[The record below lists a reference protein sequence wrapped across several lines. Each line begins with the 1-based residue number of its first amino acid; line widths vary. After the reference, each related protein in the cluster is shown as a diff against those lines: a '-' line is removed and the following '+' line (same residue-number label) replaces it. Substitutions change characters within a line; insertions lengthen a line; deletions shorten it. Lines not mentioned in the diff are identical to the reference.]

1 MQQKIKDIR
10 TSDKQRIISWEA
22 PEEINYQHNSSWY
35 TTIIIIALVL
45 IGIFIWMKQYTAV
58 AVVVAIVLV
67 LFSQAKTKTKIVR
80 YTLTPEGIN
89 FKEKTYSFE
98 QIKSFWISQGITY
111 PKLTLEKPGRFS
123 VPITI
128 YLTKININE
137 LRSFLLQYLPEVQ
150 TQTTDYQESV
160 SHFMKF

>member
-1 MQQKIKDIR
+1 MQQKIKDIKTR
-10 TSDKQRIISWEA
+10 DSQRIISWEA
-22 PEEINYQHNSSWY
+22 PEEINYQRSSSWY
-35 TTIIIIALVL
+35 TIIIAIALAL

-58 AVVVAIVLV
+58 AVMVAIVLV
-67 LFSQAKTKTKIVR
+67 LFSQAKTKSKIVR

-89 FKEKTYSFE
+89 FKEKTFSFE
-98 QIKSFWISQGITY
+98 NLKSFWISQGLTY
-111 PKLTLEKPGRFS
+111 PKLIVEKTGRFAT
-123 VPITI
+123 PITI

-137 LRSFLLQYLPEVQ
+137 LRDFLLQYLPEVQ